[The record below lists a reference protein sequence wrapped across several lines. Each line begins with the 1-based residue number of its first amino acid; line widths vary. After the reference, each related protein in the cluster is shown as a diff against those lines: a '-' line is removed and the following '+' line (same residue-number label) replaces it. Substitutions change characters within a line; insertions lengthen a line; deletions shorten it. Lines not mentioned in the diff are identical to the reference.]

1 MRTRPLGKTSLTVT
15 ELALG
20 TWGLSG
26 DAYGPVQDFEQD
38 RVIDRALALG
48 VGLFDTADAYAN
60 GAMEKKLGERLPQGS
75 HVKVVT
81 RLGTDR
87 SAEPVRKRFDRAYL
101 SAAFE
106 RSRERLKGHTEIVLL
121 HNPVLATVELGEATE
136 VLAELKRSGAIAAW
150 GVSAGSAE
158 VARAAIAKGAEVLSM
173 QYHALFSSDLR
184 DLHDDISTHG
194 VGLLAHSVLGHG
206 LLAGYW
212 SLHKQFPRG
221 DHRAD
226 RWTPDE
232 LRRRVLQLPSLRALV
247 SGEVLTMRSVA
258 LRFGLS
264 NDDVSSVVL
273 GPRNIVQLDQLV
285 REAGKGPPYL
295 TKEQLDKLAFSLDYA
310 GSR

>member
-1 MRTRPLGKTSLTVT
+1 MRTRKLGKTSLDVT

-26 DAYGPVQDFEQD
+26 DGYGPVQDFEQD
-38 RVIDRALALG
+38 KVIDRALSLG
-48 VGLFDTADAYAN
+48 IALFDTADVYGQ
-60 GAMEKKLGERLPQGS
+60 GAMEKKLGERLPAGEA
-75 HVKVVT
+75 VRVVT

-87 SAEPVRKRFDRAYL
+87 RSEPVCKRFDPAYL
-101 SAAFE
+101 RSAFE
-106 RSRERLKGHTEIVLL
+106 ASRERLKGHADIVLL
-121 HNPVLATVELGEATE
+121 HNPVLATVEQGEATS
-136 VLAELKRSGAIAAW
+136 VLKELRQSGAIAAW
-150 GVSAGSAE
+150 GVSAGSVE
-158 VARAAIAKGAEVLSM
+158 VARSAIAQGAEVISL
-173 QYHALFSSDLR
+173 QHHVLFSSDLAE
-184 DLHDDISTHG
+184 LHDDVRKNEVG
-194 VGLLAHSVLGHG
+194 VIAHSVLGHG

-232 LRRRVLQLPSLRALV
+232 LRRRVLQITSLRGLV
-247 SGEVLTMRSVA
+247 GEEVPTIRGVA

-264 NDDVSSVVL
+264 NEDVSSVVL

-295 TKEQLDKLAFSLDYA
+295 TPEQLDKLAFSLQYA
-310 GSR
+310 GVT